1 MYTALTVA
9 WAIGSL
15 GVLLVVLA
23 ARHRRS
29 ELARELHELRGA
41 LTGARL
47 AVDLIPLLGIE
58 KESVCRAAS
67 EELERSYG
75 ALGDFEELLHEKIM
89 PLRTLVGEEGG
100 APGLLTRRSRF
111 DVLDELERLELIWS
125 EVVGREGRTLALDW
139 QGPIDGVYCS
149 GSKRRFTEVMT
160 NLLANAIRHGAGDVT
175 ILVRV
180 RSDSL
185 RIEVRDQGPGLT
197 RPVAALAKK
206 KRSGRHGHGLSV
218 ALRAANRLGG
228 SVTSAPSAEGAV
240 LVFSLPAVHDP
251 SFAAAMRK
259 STLDVTP
266 LPGEPAQVFEGREWE

>member
-1 MYTALTVA
+1 MYTTLTIA

-15 GVLLVVLA
+15 GVLLLVLA

-47 AVDLIPLLGIE
+47 AVDLIPVLGIE

-67 EELERSYG
+67 DELERSYH
-75 ALGDFEELLHEKIM
+75 ALGDFEELLHEKLLPM
-89 PLRTLVGEEGG
+89 RTLAGDESGSS
-100 APGLLTRRSRF
+100 GLLKRRSRF

-125 EVVGREGRTLALDW
+125 EAAKREGRRLALDW
-139 QGPIDGVYCS
+139 RGPTDGVYCS
-149 GSKRRFTEVMT
+149 GSRRRFSEVMT
-160 NLLANAIRHGAGDVT
+160 NLLANAFDHGDGAVT

-185 RIEVRDQGPGLT
+185 RVEVRDQGPGLR
-197 RPVAALAKK
+197 RPVAALA
-206 KRSGRHGHGLSV
+206 RRRRTGRHGHGLGI
-218 ALRAANRLGG
+218 ALRSAKRLGG
-228 SVTSAPSAEGAV
+228 EVTSAPSTEGAV
-240 LVFSLPAVHDP
+240 MVFTLPASHDP

-259 STLDVTP
+259 ATP
-266 LPGEPAQVFEGREWE
+266 EVAVGDSAPLHMFEGRDWE

>member
-1 MYTALTVA
+1 MYTALTIA
-9 WAIGSL
+9 WLIGSL
-15 GVLLVVLA
+15 GVLMVVLA
-23 ARHRRS
+23 ARHRRN

-58 KESVCRAAS
+58 KESVCQAAS
-67 EELERSYG
+67 EELERSYH

-89 PLRTLVGEEGG
+89 PLRALVGDQDGST
-100 APGLLTRRSRF
+100 GLLTRRSRF

-125 EVVGREGRTLALDW
+125 EVASREGRTLALDW
-139 QGPIDGVYCS
+139 RGPVDGVYCA
-149 GSKRRFTEVMT
+149 GSKRRFSEVMT
-160 NLLANAIRHGAGDVT
+160 NLLANAVRHGGGEVT
-175 ILVRV
+175 MLVRV

-197 RPVAALAKK
+197 RPVAALARR
-206 KRSGRHGHGLSV
+206 KRSGRHGHGLRV
-218 ALRAANRLGG
+218 AVRSAKRLGG
-228 SVTSAPSAEGAV
+228 GVTSAPSASGAV

-259 STLDVTP
+259 TTTEAAL
-266 LPGEPAQVFEGREWE
+266 GENSRTRLVEGREWE

>member
-1 MYTALTVA
+1 MYTALTIT
-9 WAIGSL
+9 WAASSL

-23 ARHRRS
+23 ARHRRT

-47 AVDLIPLLGIE
+47 AVDLIPLLGVE

-67 EELERSYG
+67 EELERSYH
-75 ALGDFEELLHEKIM
+75 ALGDFEELLHEKVI

-100 APGLLTRRSRF
+100 SPGLLSRRARF
-111 DVLDELERLELIWS
+111 DVLDELESLELIWKELAS
-125 EVVGREGRTLALDW
+125 REGRSLELDW
-139 QGPIDGVYCS
+139 QGPIDGVYCT

-160 NLLANAIRHGAGDVT
+160 NLVANALRHGSGAVT
-175 ILVRV
+175 ILSRV

-185 RIEVRDQGPGLT
+185 RIEVRDQGPGLA
-197 RPVAALAKK
+197 RPVAALAKR
-206 KRSGRHGHGLSV
+206 KRSGRHGHGLGV
-218 ALRAANRLGG
+218 ALRSAKRLGG

-240 LVFSLPAVHDP
+240 LVFSLPTVHDP

-259 STLDVTP
+259 STPDVARAEGP
-266 LPGEPAQVFEGREWE
+266 PAQIIEGREWE